1 MNIKIFLC
9 LIVLCFAQFSTSCS
23 KSPSDPSDFG
33 EAVLKTFAEED
44 YEAFL
49 EMTVMTLTQSQFEG
63 AFETMGEKKLSHLES
78 KLEDA
83 TKEEKDEIN
92 EEIDEIKKDLDDS
105 DTLEIE
111 AMGAFMKMGSE
122 DFEFEEWKEKMEEIN
137 EYRIQKLE
145 EDIKDDP
152 KKDEG
157 EDYRKERLK
166 NMKSESFSRE
176 NFGEWK
182 SRKKRNNEKWEESFN
197 SIIKEA
203 KNAGINWEDASF
215 EFVDYDK
222 ERITHDNT
230 DIMLVFSY
238 REKSF
243 KIELDDCLQT
253 NLGIIMGDQPIW
265 KGPFVSE

>member
-1 MNIKIFLC
+1 MNVKIYLC
-9 LIVLCFAQFSTSCS
+9 LIVLCFAQFSISCS

-33 EAVLKTFAEED
+33 EAVLKTFADED

-49 EMTVMTLTQSQFEG
+49 EMTVMTLNQSQFEG
-63 AFETMGEKKLSHLES
+63 LFETMGEKRLSHLES

-105 DTLEIE
+105 DALEIE
-111 AMGAFMKMGSE
+111 AMGVFMKMGSE

-137 EYRIQKLE
+137 ELRIQKLE
-145 EDIKDDP
+145 EDIKDEP
-152 KKDEG
+152 KE
-157 EDYRKERLK
+157 EEEVDYRKERLK
-166 NMKSESFSRE
+166 NMKSESFNRE

-182 SRKKRNNEKWEESFN
+182 SGKKRNNEKWEESFN

-222 ERITHDNT
+222 ERITHGKT

-253 NLGIIMGDQPIW
+253 NLGIIMRDQPIW
-265 KGPFVSE
+265 RGPFVSE